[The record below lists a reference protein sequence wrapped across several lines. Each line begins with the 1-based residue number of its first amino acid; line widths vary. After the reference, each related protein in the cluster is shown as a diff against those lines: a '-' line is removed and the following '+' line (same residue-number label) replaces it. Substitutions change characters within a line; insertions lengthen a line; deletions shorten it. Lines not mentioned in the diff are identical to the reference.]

1 MPCATPQR
9 GQVRHSDIGGRL
21 RNFFGAR
28 KFVNVRMSDLTLVMT
43 LVNGLL
49 TDEEFAGFGDDT
61 KHRIIAVQA
70 A

>member
-28 KFVNVRMSDLTLVMT
+28 KFVNVRMSDLTLV
-43 LVNGLL
+43 NGLF

-70 A
+70 P